1 MLVND
6 QIVDVFRCGNRIVI
20 MGYVLPQLIISY
32 HAAENHVHV
41 TASLTSPNETRKKA
55 SRNSV
60 RSDHSSS
67 THSLS
72 YDRSIDSAKANSPDS
87 AI

>member
-1 MLVND
+1 MT
-6 QIVDVFRCGNRIVI
+6 RMWMCSGRGNRIII

-32 HAAENHVHV
+32 HTALNHVNV
-41 TASLTSPNETRKKA
+41 TASLTSVKETRKKA

-67 THSLS
+67 TRSMS
-72 YDRSIDSAKANSPDS
+72 YDRSVDSP
-87 AI
+87 